1 MKEYTVYFRHL
12 SETYPHSHTVKCHDI
27 ESAIRKT
34 LEAIQEGYFTA
45 PEDIDI
51 CHVEEE
57 K

>member
-34 LEAIQEGYFTA
+34 LEAIQ
-45 PEDIDI
+45 
-51 CHVEEE
+51 
-57 K
+57 